1 MTVAV
6 AGRLALSYEPIE
18 VAQVLT
24 LLGHVRAGRRDPDCP
39 LLKLAIVSRECGRR
53 HLADSADGRW
63 LALTEM
69 LAELILSKAAE
80 CLGMSPQ
87 QLRVIAEQGGADLF
101 DLLRRGY
108 NGYSSQPAGLAWLYL
123 FVRYFAP
130 RLQHQELERRVRGK
144 DAAAD
149 GNAFWNT
156 LKNKVAG
163 PLVTRALNRLEGD
176 ERERLGPQAV
186 ASASLPAPD
195 TALVGRVRTRQRAL
209 DAIRADA
216 LVTLT
221 GQGGIGKTSLAL
233 HLAWELAPRF
243 PDGVHWLE
251 LSRVTNPE
259 QLPSWLWQELGQG
272 RPTPPDP
279 VAGLA
284 GLLRDRRTLLVL
296 DNCEHLLPPLAK
308 LVEHL
313 LQAGPELR
321 ILATSR
327 RPLKVGPERVLRL
340 RGLAVPPEDA
350 KDDLAG
356 YEAVRAFAQEA
367 QRHNPA
373 FELSAVTAPLV
384 AAIVR
389 RVDGLPLA
397 LKLIA
402 PWTRHLSL
410 GEILGKL
417 DDLLQRGADQDRGVA
432 ERHRTLSACLDWS
445 VDRLDPAQREVF
457 TQLAVF
463 RGGWTT
469 EAVAAVCLPSSGPL
483 DEISSIEMLLRLV
496 DFSLIE
502 VDSGGAQSRGRLLE
516 PIRGLCLKRL
526 DALSAGEA
534 LRERHAAYYLALAER
549 AEADRET
556 LGERAWL
563 AALDDEQP
571 NLRQAAGWARDTDR
585 LELALRLATVTW
597 RHTLRRGSGGA
608 AMADLEWGLGNPAF
622 ADLSLEVRVWA
633 LNAAGGLAMLMD
645 LEAPAARYLRAAA
658 DLLVDHGPPRLR
670 RIVLLNLGSLL
681 SVTGDHDGARSSFEE
696 ALSLAEAGDEAF
708 RAAMERSLALLALVR
723 EDFSTALD
731 WLDKSE
737 AYFLRAADPYDLALC
752 LSLRGQ
758 AALRLGWGALARR
771 ALADAAE
778 QFQLAGDARREL
790 ETLNF
795 LANAAL
801 HDLDLSAA
809 GIALDKAKAVEARAD
824 DPAHSTTLA
833 RLLARRDLLAGDAA
847 GAAECL
853 RRLRISIGPS
863 MDPMFLFLIDMEHAW
878 ALAALGLRRE
888 AALRASCAVSFNGQH
903 RHEAYYT
910 LAALE
915 ALAVTTNDERGPR
928 WLADLT
934 RIRARAG
941 LPRTALQAARCG
953 DAAEATVVGQAKDEA
968 SDWRA
973 DLNRLAAEVEAA
985 ACLG

>member
-1 MTVAV
+1 M
-6 AGRLALSYEPIE
+6 SYEPIE

-24 LLGHVRAGRRDPDCP
+24 LLGHMRAGRRDPDCP

-53 HLADSADGRW
+53 HLADSVDGRW

-69 LAELILSKAAE
+69 LSEFILNKAAE
-80 CLGMSPQ
+80 SLGMSPQ

-101 DLLRRGY
+101 ELLRRCY
-108 NGYSSQPAGLAWLYL
+108 NGYSSQPACLAWLYL
-123 FVRYFAP
+123 FVRYIAP

-149 GNAFWNT
+149 SNAFWNT
-156 LKNKVAG
+156 LKNKTAG
-163 PLVTRALNRLEGD
+163 PLLTRALNRLEGD

-195 TALVGRVRTRQRAL
+195 TALVGRVRTKQRAL
-209 DAIRADA
+209 DAIRGDA
-216 LVTLT
+216 MVTLT

-259 QLPSWLWQELGQG
+259 QLPAWLWQALGQG
-272 RPTPPDP
+272 RPMPPDP
-279 VAGLA
+279 AAGLA
-284 GLLRDRRTLLVL
+284 GLLRDRRMLLVL
-296 DNCEHLLPPLAK
+296 DNCEHLLPPIAA
-308 LVEHL
+308 LVERL

-327 RPLKVGPERVLRL
+327 RPLKLGPERVLRL

-350 KDDLAG
+350 KDDLGG

-367 QRHNPA
+367 ERHNPA

-410 GEILGKL
+410 SEILGKL
-417 DDLLQRGADQDRGVA
+417 DELLQRGADQDRGVA

-445 VDRLDPAQREVF
+445 VDRLDAGQREVF

-469 EAVAAVCLPSSGPL
+469 GAVAAVCLPSSGPL

-502 VDSGGAQSRGRLLE
+502 VESGGAQSRGRLLE

-526 DALSAGEA
+526 DALGAGEA

-549 AEADRET
+549 AEADRAT
-556 LGERAWL
+556 LGEQTWL
-563 AALDDEQP
+563 AALDDELP
-571 NLRQAAGWARDTDR
+571 NLRQAAGWARSTGR

-597 RHTLRRGSGGA
+597 RHGERRGSGAA
-608 AMADLEWGLGNPAF
+608 AMADLDWGLEHPAF
-622 ADLSLEVRVWA
+622 ADLPREARARA
-633 LNAAGGLAMLMD
+633 LNAAGSLA
-645 LEAPAARYLRAAA
+645 LRMALDERAERCLTAAA
-658 DLLVDHGPPRLR
+658 ELLHDHGPPRLLMK
-670 RIVLLNLGSLL
+670 VLHNLGSLRM
-681 SVTGDHDGARSSFEE
+681 SVGDLDGAHRSFEA
-696 ALSLAEAGDEAF
+696 ALALAEPGDEAF
-708 RAAMERSLALLALVR
+708 RAGTECNLAILSLDR
-723 EDFSTALD
+723 EGPSSALD
-731 WLDKSE
+731 WLDRSE
-737 AYFLRAADPYDLALC
+737 SYYLGVGDQYGLALC
-752 LSLRGQ
+752 LSVRGQ
-758 AALRLGWGALARR
+758 SEVRLGRLALARR

-778 QFQLAGDARREL
+778 LFRQAGDARREL

-795 LANAAL
+795 LASAAL
-801 HDLDLSAA
+801 HDLDISAA
-809 GIALDKAKAVEARAD
+809 GIALDQAAAVEARAD
-824 DPAHSTTLA
+824 DPAHAINLA
-833 RLLARRDLLAGDAA
+833 RLQARRDLLDGDAE
-847 GAAECL
+847 GAAEHL
-853 RRLRISIGPS
+853 RRLRIAIGPS
-863 MDPMFLFLIDMEHAW
+863 IDPVFVFLIDIEHAW
-878 ALAALGLRRE
+878 ALAAMGLQRE
-888 AALRASCAVSFNGQH
+888 AALRAACAVSFNSQH
-903 RHEAYYT
+903 HSDAHYT

-915 ALAVTTNDERGPR
+915 AWAVTTDDERGPC
-928 WLADLT
+928 WLAELS

-953 DAAEATVVGQAKDEA
+953 EAATPAVAGQAKDGA
-968 SDWRA
+968 GDWRA
-973 DLNRLAAEVEAA
+973 DLNKLATEMEAA

>member
-1 MTVAV
+1 M
-6 AGRLALSYEPIE
+6 SYEPIE

-24 LLGHVRAGRRDPDCP
+24 LLGHIRAGRRDPDCP

-63 LALTEM
+63 LALTE
-69 LAELILSKAAE
+69 LLSEFILNKAAE
-80 CLGMSPQ
+80 SLGMSPQ

-101 DLLRRGY
+101 ELLRRCY
-108 NGYSSQPAGLAWLYL
+108 NGYSIQPACLAWLYL
-123 FVRYFAP
+123 FVRYIAP

-149 GNAFWNT
+149 SNAFWNT

-163 PLVTRALNRLEGD
+163 PLVTRALNRMEGD
-176 ERERLGPQAV
+176 ERERLGPQA
-186 ASASLPAPD
+186 APTGSLPAPE
-195 TALVGRVRTRQRAL
+195 TALVGRIRTRQRAL
-209 DAIRADA
+209 DAIRGDA

-272 RPTPPDP
+272 RPMPADP
-279 VAGLA
+279 AAGLA
-284 GLLRDRRTLLVL
+284 GLLRDRHMLLVL
-296 DNCEHLLPPLAK
+296 DNCEHLLPPIAA
-308 LVEHL
+308 LVERL

-327 RPLKVGPERVLRL
+327 RPLKIGPERVLRL
-340 RGLAVPPEDA
+340 RGLAVPPEGA

-445 VDRLDPAQREVF
+445 VDRLDAGQREVF

-483 DEISSIEMLLRLV
+483 DEISSIEVLLRLV

-502 VDSGGAQSRGRLLE
+502 VDSGGTQSRGRLLE

-526 DALSAGEA
+526 DALGAGEA

-556 LGERAWL
+556 LGEGAWL
-563 AALDDEQP
+563 TALDDEQP
-571 NLRQAAGWARDTDR
+571 NLRQAADWARDTGR
-585 LELALRLATVTW
+585 LELGLRLATATW
-597 RHTLRRGSGGA
+597 RHSLRRGSGGA
-608 AMADLEWGLGNPAF
+608 AMADLEWGLEHPAF
-622 ADLSLEVRVWA
+622 ADLPREARARA
-633 LNAAGGLAMLMD
+633 LNAAGSLALLMN
-645 LEAPAARYLRAAA
+645 LEERAERCLTAAVE
-658 DLLVDHGPPRLR
+658 LLQDHGPPRLLMT
-670 RIVLLNLGSLL
+670 VLHNLGGLRM
-681 SVTGDHDGARSSFEE
+681 SVRDLNGAHRSFEE
-696 ALSLAEAGDEAF
+696 ALALAEPGDEAF
-708 RAAMERSLALLALVR
+708 RAATERNLALLSLLR
-723 EDFSTALD
+723 EVPSAALD
-731 WLDKSE
+731 WLDRSE
-737 AYFLRAADPYDLALC
+737 AHYLRVDDQYNLALC
-752 LSLRGQ
+752 LSVRGQ
-758 AALRLGWGALARR
+758 AEFRLGRLALARR

-778 QFQLAGDARREL
+778 QFQRAGDARREL

-809 GIALDKAKAVEARAD
+809 RIALDKAKAVEARAD
-824 DPAHSTTLA
+824 DPAHATTLA
-833 RLLARRDLLAGDAA
+833 RLLARRDLLAGDP
-847 GAAECL
+847 AEATERL
-853 RRLRISIGPS
+853 RRLRITIGPS
-863 MDPMFLFLIDMEHAW
+863 MDPKFLFLIDTEHAW

-888 AALRASCAVSFNGQH
+888 AALRAACAVSFDGQH
-903 RHEAYYT
+903 RGQAYYT

-915 ALAVTTNDERGPR
+915 ALAVTTSDERGPR

-953 DAAEATVVGQAKDEA
+953 VAVESMVAGPAKDEA

-973 DLNRLAAEVEAA
+973 DLNTLATEMEAA